1 MATFP
6 SKEWC
11 EEAVRLVNEDPERS
25 LAARGWKGDVGVVVD
40 AEPGQLARPFVV
52 HVRTRD
58 MHVEPPR
65 VLEDPDDLDE
75 LEPAY
80 LARAPYSVWKQLL
93 LGSLDP
99 VEAVLRRRI
108 AVKGDLQ
115 QLIDRLRFK
124 GLADRV
130 LAGLQTEYA
139 DELP

>member
-25 LAARGWKGDVGVVVD
+25 LAARGWRGDIGVVVD

-52 HVRTRD
+52 YVVTRD
-58 MHVEPPR
+58 CLIETPR
-65 VLEDPDDLDE
+65 LLEEPDDLDE
-75 LEPAY
+75 FDPAY

-93 LGSLDP
+93 QGSLDP

-115 QLIDRLRFK
+115 QLIERLRFK

-130 LAGLQTEYA
+130 LAGLKTEYL
-139 DELP
+139 DEGT

>member
-11 EEAVRLVNEDPERS
+11 EQAVRLVNEDPERS
-25 LAARGWKGDVGVVVD
+25 LAAQGWQGEIGVIVD
-40 AEPGQLARPFVV
+40 AEPGKLARAFVAYV
-52 HVRTRD
+52 VPNNSRI
-58 MHVEPPR
+58 EKLR
-65 VLEDPDDLDE
+65 VLEEPDDLDE

-93 LGSLDP
+93 QGSLDP

-115 QLIDRLRFK
+115 QLIERLRFK
-124 GLADRV
+124 GIADRV
-130 LAGLQTEYA
+130 FTQLQTEYV
-139 DELP
+139 DEQ

>member
-1 MATFP
+1 MAKFP

-25 LAARGWKGDVGVVVD
+25 LAAQGWQGEIGVIVD
-40 AEPGQLARPFVV
+40 AEPGKLARAFVAHLV
-52 HVRTRD
+52 PRNARI
-58 MHVEPPR
+58 EKLR
-65 VLEDPDDLDE
+65 VLEEPDDLDE

-93 LGSLDP
+93 QGSLDP

-115 QLIDRLRFK
+115 QLIERLRFK
-124 GLADRV
+124 GIADRV
-130 LAGLQTEYA
+130 FAQLKTEYV
-139 DELP
+139 DEQ

>member
-25 LAARGWKGDVGVVVD
+25 LAARGWRGDIGVIVD
-40 AEPGQLARPFVV
+40 AEPGRLSRPFVV
-52 HVRTRD
+52 HVVTRD
-58 MHVEPPR
+58 CLIETPR
-65 VLEDPDDLDE
+65 LLEEPDDLDE

-93 LGSLDP
+93 QGSLDP

-115 QLIDRLRFK
+115 QLIERLRFK

-130 LAGLQTEYA
+130 LAGLKTEYLDDGA
-139 DELP
+139 

>member
-11 EEAVRLVNEDPERS
+11 EEAVRLTNEDPES
-25 LAARGWKGDVGVVVD
+25 AHAAHGWQGDVGAIID
-40 AEPGQLARPFVV
+40 AEPGKLERAFVV
-52 HVRTRD
+52 YVVPRD
-58 MHVEPPR
+58 GRIEKLK
-65 VLEDPDDLDE
+65 VLDEPDDLDE

-93 LGSLDP
+93 QGSLDP

-115 QLIDRLRFK
+115 QLIERMRFK
-124 GLADRV
+124 GIAERV
-130 LAGLQTEYA
+130 FAQLKTEYV
-139 DELP
+139 DEQ

>member
-11 EEAVRLVNEDPERS
+11 DEAVRLVNEDPERA
-25 LAARGWKGDVGVVVD
+25 LAARGWLGEIGVIVD
-40 AEPGQLARPFVV
+40 AEPGKLARPFVV
-52 HVRTRD
+52 HVVPRD
-58 MHVEPPR
+58 ARIEKLR

-80 LARAPYSVWKQLL
+80 LARAPYSVWKELL
-93 LGSLDP
+93 RGSLDP

-115 QLIDRLRFK
+115 QLVERLRFK
-124 GLADRV
+124 GIADRV
-130 LAGLQTEYA
+130 FAQLKTEYV
-139 DELP
+139 DES

>member
-25 LAARGWKGDVGVVVD
+25 LAAQGWQGEIGVIVD
-40 AEPGQLARPFVV
+40 AEPGKLARPFVA
-52 HVRTRD
+52 HVVPRNARI
-58 MHVEPPR
+58 EKLR

-93 LGSLDP
+93 QGSLDP

-115 QLIDRLRFK
+115 QLIERLRFK
-124 GLADRV
+124 GIADR
-130 LAGLQTEYA
+130 LFAQLKTEYV
-139 DELP
+139 DEQ